1 MTMTTLQDHP
11 CNLYLQNKKDNK
23 NAMICSCHFYMSCRH
38 PVAIL
43 RPEVVSVTFWWQS
56 RMCYVL
62 HVHSFSSPQRHA
74 LLCTYLI
81 TLYLVPC
88 TFLECYNLVYIQ
100 PHIKMMVQWCRDAWG
115 GLISGQAD
123 GHISIIILTASAEN
137 VVAHLLL
144 FILLGT
150 LMSIY
155 SCICCFV
162 FNPPSWSSR
171 PCIQQ

>member
-1 MTMTTLQDHP
+1 MQSVLA
-11 CNLYLQNKKDNK
+11 KKK
-23 NAMICSCHFYMSCRH
+23 RQQEYALICSCHFYMSCRR

-56 RMCYVL
+56 HTCYVL
-62 HVHSFSSPQRHA
+62 HVHSFSSSTMS
-74 LLCTYLI
+74 CTP
-81 TLYLVPC
+81 LYIFNHLVPC

-100 PHIKMMVQWCRDAWG
+100 PHIKMVVQWCRDAWG

-123 GHISIIILTASAEN
+123 GHISIIILTASAQY

-150 LMSIY
+150 LMSID

-162 FNPPSWSSR
+162 SNPPSWSSR
-171 PCIQQ
+171 PGIQQ